1 MLWVCTWKTCWK
13 IYYWN
18 ERGIV
23 SINKWRNYEKSET
36 VTAAER
42 KYVIE
47 KEKFVPVSE
56 YYGEDTFNND
66 VMKDKLP
73 KDTYKKLM
81 EAINED
87 KPLDSTTADVV
98 ACAMK
103 EWALEKG
110 ATHFAHWF
118 QPMTGITAE
127 KHDAFI
133 DPVGIGEVMEK
144 FSGKQLVQGEPD
156 ASSFPSGGI
165 RATFEARG
173 YTAWD
178 MSSPAFIRRNGIST
192 TLCIPT
198 AFISFTGEALD
209 KKTPLLRSNK
219 AVSKSAVNMLKL
231 LGNKNVKKVF
241 SNLGPEQEYF
251 LIDMDYFFK
260 RQDLVLGGRAIV
272 GAPPAKGQELEDQY
286 FGSIK
291 ERISSY
297 MHDVEEELF
306 KLGVP
311 AKTRHNEVAPSQF
324 ELAPVYE
331 EANVAVDHNQIVMD
345 TLKSVAKKHN
355 LACLLHEK
363 PFAKING
370 SGKHV
375 NWSLADDS
383 GNNLLNPGKT
393 PHDNIQFLV
402 FLIAT
407 IRAVYKNADILRA
420 AVASYANDHR
430 LGANEAPPAIISI
443 FLGDQVSEILANIEK
458 GIITKATSSEIIDLG
473 ISSLPVLSKDN
484 SDRNR
489 TSPFAFTGN
498 KFEFRAVG
506 SSQSISF
513 PAAVLNTIVA
523 ESLDYLAEKIKA
535 QTGNINQIVF
545 EVLKEELKEI
555 KPILFNGDNYTA
567 EWEAEAEKRGLP
579 NYKTTPIALK
589 ALVTEKALDL
599 FEKHQVLSR
608 VELKSRYLIYLEKYI
623 KDLEIEVKCLNSMC
637 MSQIIPA
644 GIMYQKTLAGAI
656 NEAKAALDNSAVS
669 SAEIEML
676 KKVIDLINK
685 IYESNKDILA
695 KVEAADAIH
704 DEQEKAEM
712 LCSVV
717 KAAMND
723 LRDYVDELEVMVDD
737 DMWPMPKFWE
747 MLFIS

>member
-1 MLWVCTWKTCWK
+1 MKKSRPV
-13 IYYWN
+13 IAS
-18 ERGIV
+18 ER
-23 SINKWRNYEKSET
+23 NDT
-36 VTAAER
+36 
-42 KYVIE
+42 IE

-56 YYGEDTFNND
+56 YYGEDTFNHK
-66 VMKDKLP
+66 VMKEKLP
-73 KDTYKKLM
+73 KDTFKKLM

-87 KPLDSTTADVV
+87 KILDAETANIV
-98 ACAMK
+98 AHAMK
-103 EWALEKG
+103 EWAIEKG

-127 KHDAFI
+127 KHDAFA
-133 DPVGIGEVMEK
+133 DPSGIGEVVER

-178 MSSPAFIRRNGIST
+178 MSSPAFIKRNGIST

-198 AFISFTGEALD
+198 AFISYTGEALD
-209 KKTPLLRSNK
+209 KKTPLLRSDR

-231 LGNKNVKKVF
+231 LGTKNVKKVY

-260 RQDLVLGGRAIV
+260 RQDLVLGGRAVV
-272 GAPPAKGQELEDQY
+272 GAPPAKGQELDDQY

-297 MHDVEEELF
+297 MHDMEEELF

-331 EANVAVDHNQIVMD
+331 EANLAVDHNQIVMD
-345 TLKSVAKKHN
+345 TMKSVAKKHH

-375 NWSLADDS
+375 NWSLCDNN

-393 PHDNIQFLV
+393 PQDNIQFLV

-407 IRAVYKNADILRA
+407 VRAVYKHADVLRA
-420 AVASYANDHR
+420 SVGSYANDHR

-443 FLGDQVSEILANIEK
+443 FLGDQLTNILTKIEK
-458 GIITKATSSEIIDLG
+458 GTVTKATNAEIIDLG
-473 ISSLPVLSKDN
+473 IAALPQVSKDN
-484 SDRNR
+484 TDRNR

-513 PAAVLNTIVA
+513 PAAVINTIVA
-523 ESLDYLAEKIKA
+523 ESLDYLAEEIKA
-535 QTGNINQIVF
+535 KASKNIHQAVI
-545 EVLKEELKEI
+545 EVLKSEI
-555 KPILFNGDNYTA
+555 KDIKHILFNGDNYTSD
-567 EWEAEAEKRGLP
+567 WKAEAAKRGLP
-579 NYKTTPIALK
+579 NNKTTPAALK
-589 ALVTEKALDL
+589 ALITDKALNL
-599 FEKHQVLSR
+599 FDKYQVLSK
-608 VELKSRYLIYLEKYI
+608 VELNARYIIYLEKYI
-623 KDLEIEVKCLNSMC
+623 KDLEIEVKCLHNIC
-637 MSQIIPA
+637 LNQVIPA
-644 GIMYQKTLAGAI
+644 AIDYQKTV
-656 NEAKAALDNSAVS
+656 AKAVTATKEVLGTAAVV
-669 SAEIEML
+669 SAETEIL
-676 KKVIDLINK
+676 KKVVDLVNNIYSTNK
-685 IYESNKDILA
+685 EISS
-695 KVEAADAIH
+695 KVEAANAIH
-704 DEQEKAEM
+704 DEAQKAEI
-712 LCSVV
+712 LCTKV
-717 KAAMND
+717 KPKMD
-723 LRDYVDELEVMVDD
+723 ELREYVDALEGLVDD
-737 DMWPMPKFWE
+737 EKWPLPKFWE